1 MPKLNHTERGITAAH
16 IADKLKLIFGMLIGM
31 TVRTSGLAG
40 KGLHSSVPALFP
52 KVDVGAACVILLL
65 MRDMVSF
72 HKVLLGNLT
81 LTHEACLS

>member
-1 MPKLNHTERGITAAH
+1 
-16 IADKLKLIFGMLIGM
+16 MLIRL

-40 KGLHSSVPALFP
+40 KGLHSSVQALFP

-65 MRDMVSF
+65 MRDVVSF

>member
-1 MPKLNHTERGITAAH
+1 
-16 IADKLKLIFGMLIGM
+16 MLIRL

-40 KGLHSSVPALFP
+40 EGLHSSVPALFL
-52 KVDVGAACVILLL
+52 KVDVGAAFVILLL

-72 HKVLLGNLT
+72 HKVWCGNLT